1 MRQRQKK
8 CRESACGHTGVPS
21 AAAALGWRTGVPSA
35 AAALWW
41 RTEPRT
47 DNPRR
52 GVSVSSRRGWGPAAS
67 GKKMVTFCSG
77 YTRAQR
83 RERVSERGGGP
94 AGGEKMTHSKP
105 VNRKGGPGEKHTE
118 RP

>member
-1 MRQRQKK
+1 MRQSQRK

-21 AAAALGWRTGVPSA
+21 AAAALGWRT
-35 AAALWW
+35 
-41 RTEPRT
+41 EPRT

-52 GVSVSSRRGWGPAAS
+52 GVSVSSRRGGGPPAS

-94 AGGEKMTHSKP
+94 AREEKKKHLQTMKP
-105 VNRKGGPGEKHTE
+105 KAGRVGKTNQQPQVGAPHRT
-118 RP
+118 RPPPT